1 MLKSLFLISIA
12 LYFIGLIF
20 LIIYLKEK
28 KYKFSLYSEYLF
40 LSGLVFHLIHCFF
53 CPLKNVNMG
62 QALSFLSLSL
72 LLVYFLLR
80 LLRNVKVGQ
89 TIFFFFSFLFS
100 ILSFIIPKSQIEI
113 KNFSYTFFVA
123 HIIITI
129 LGLGG
134 LVSAIIYSYIYYI
147 QERKLKE
154 KSPSLSDFSLEKSN
168 LFSLK
173 SLRDGYVLYTLG
185 IFMGYFWS
193 YKSKGVL
200 TKFTLKE
207 TSALISWII
216 FGILYYI
223 QKKYGWRG
231 KKVLFLYFLGLISI
245 LLAIAGIRI
254 F

>member
-12 LYFIGLIF
+12 LYFIGLIS

-40 LSGLVFHLIHCFF
+40 FLGLVFHLTYCFF
-53 CPLKNVNMG
+53 CPFKNVNMG
-62 QALSFLSLSL
+62 QTLSFLSLSL
-72 LLVYFLLR
+72 LLMYFLLR
-80 LLRNVKVGQ
+80 FLRNVKVGQ
-89 TIFFFFSFLFS
+89 TIFFSFSFLFAA
-100 ILSFIIPKSQIEI
+100 LAIIVPKSQIEI
-113 KNFSYTFFVA
+113 KNFSYPFFIA

-134 LVSAIIYSYIYYI
+134 LISAIIYSYIYYL
-147 QERKLKE
+147 QEKKLKE
-154 KSPSLSDFSLEKSN
+154 KCLSFSEFSLEKSN

-173 SLRDGYVLYTLG
+173 SLRDGYILYTLG

-193 YKSKGVL
+193 YKAKGVL

-207 TSALISWII
+207 TFAFVSWII

-223 QKKYGWRG
+223 QKNYGWRG
-231 KKVLFLYFLGLISI
+231 KKVLFLYFFGLISI

>member
-1 MLKSLFLISIA
+1 M
-12 LYFIGLIF
+12 
-20 LIIYLKEK
+20 IYLKWE

-40 LSGLVFHLIHCFF
+40 LSGFVFHLIHCFF
-53 CPLKNVNMG
+53 CPLKNINMG

-80 LLRNVKVGQ
+80 FIRNVKVGQ
-89 TIFFFFSFLFS
+89 TIFFFSSFFLAGLS
-100 ILSFIIPKSQIEI
+100 ILIPQSRIEI
-113 KNFSYTFFVA
+113 KNFSYTFFIV

-134 LVSAIIYSYIYYI
+134 LISAIIYSYIYYI
-147 QERKLKE
+147 KEKKLKE
-154 KSPSLSDFSLEKSN
+154 KSFTLPDFSLEKSN
-168 LFSLK
+168 IFSLK
-173 SLRDGYVLYTLG
+173 SLRDGFYLYTLG

-193 YKSKGVL
+193 YKTKGVL

-207 TSALISWII
+207 TFALVSWII

-231 KKVLFLYFLGLISI
+231 KKVLLIYFAGLASI
-245 LLAIAGIRI
+245 FLAIAGIRI